1 MKSSQAPYRAC
12 VLLEE
17 ASAEAAAAKRL
28 WFVSFIFNFP
38 IEMPEEKK
46 KRPLPW
52 RALQLWQRYL
62 LQSRNRLVLG
72 TAWPSTAQGAVV
84 RSFFLYLLILS
95 LNTGTSFK
103 GCCRGLGFFFW
114 RFCWWRAEQ
123 APAQG
128 SGERRESPSDGR
140 LGCISR
146 PVTRM
151 PVMCC
156 CSHKGPFLSL
166 PGGFSITERTLSYKQ
181 KSNLCNCGVTDKTR
195 LLYRFVQALW
205 PLALVQQTSKI
216 FRL

>member
-38 IEMPEEKK
+38 IEMPKEKK

-72 TAWPSTAQGAVV
+72 TAWPGTAQGAVV
-84 RSFFLYLLILS
+84 CSFFLSLLIFS

-103 GCCRGLGFFFW
+103 GCCRGLGFFLDALLVESW
-114 RFCWWRAEQ
+114 A
-123 APAQG
+123 G
-128 SGERRESPSDGR
+128 SSSGEWREEGEPERRPAGLRQSAG
-140 LGCISR
+140 
-146 PVTRM
+146 
-151 PVMCC
+151 
-156 CSHKGPFLSL
+156 HKDARHVLLLRQRSLSFPPWWVL
-166 PGGFSITERTLSYKQ
+166 HQWEDLVLQTEIK
-181 KSNLCNCGVTDKTR
+181 
-195 LLYRFVQALW
+195 
-205 PLALVQQTSKI
+205 PL
-216 FRL
+216 